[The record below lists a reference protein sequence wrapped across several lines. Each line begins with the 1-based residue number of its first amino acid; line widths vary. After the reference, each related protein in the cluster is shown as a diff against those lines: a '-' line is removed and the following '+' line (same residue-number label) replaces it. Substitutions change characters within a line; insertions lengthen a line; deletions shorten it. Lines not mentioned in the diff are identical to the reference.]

1 MYGKY
6 KLLDEENLKV
16 YAYTRTLGD
25 EKFLVLL
32 NFSKDTVNWFSP
44 EFSKVKKTLLISN
57 YVSVDGFFLQPY
69 GAIFYRVGD

>member
-16 YAYTRTLGD
+16 YAYARTLGD

-44 EFSKVKKTLLISN
+44 EFSKVKKR
-57 YVSVDGFFLQPY
+57 F
-69 GAIFYRVGD
+69 